1 MVTCYSVHLSEWC
14 SLIGMIATP
23 VLTDTM
29 AETQLVKLSRDDKDF
44 ISVAEEVECGYVDHM
59 I

>member
-1 MVTCYSVHLSEWC
+1 MHLSEWC
-14 SLIGMIATP
+14 SLIGMITTP

-44 ISVAEEVECGYVDHM
+44 ISVAEEVGVWLR
-59 I
+59 